1 MLDFAAQAASRLEE
15 LTAARERRD
24 TLDADIAAAERAML
38 DLGHKLTTKRTA
50 SAKKLGDKVKAG
62 LKDLGFAKAE
72 FSIALEKLADPGPH
86 GCEQA
91 EFQFSPNPGEPA
103 RPLRAIASSGENFS
117 RDARAQGCTGRPGR
131 RAGAGL

>member
-1 MLDFAAQAASRLEE
+1 
-15 LTAARERRD
+15 
-24 TLDADIAAAERAML
+24 ML

-50 SAKKLGDKVKAG
+50 SAKKLGDKVKTG

-91 EFQFSPNPGEPA
+91 EFQFSPTPASLPA
-103 RPLRAIASSGENFS
+103 RSAPSPPAVKFPA
-117 RDARAQGCTGRPGR
+117 
-131 RAGAGL
+131 